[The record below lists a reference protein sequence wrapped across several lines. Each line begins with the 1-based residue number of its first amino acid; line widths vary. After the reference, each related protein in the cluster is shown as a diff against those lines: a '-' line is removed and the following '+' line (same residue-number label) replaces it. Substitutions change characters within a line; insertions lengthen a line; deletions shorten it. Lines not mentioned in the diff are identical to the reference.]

1 MAILRISS
9 FGKSYM
15 SPASFENEQELQ
27 TVLAENPQLLVADGT
42 TPVLLIQQLTL
53 PDVGALD
60 LLLVDVESIP
70 IVVATTIGTTG
81 ACRREMVAGAIDS
94 IAALAELTVEQLDT
108 ATGGAVARALTTL
121 AGGDRHEFER
131 RWRSLGVH
139 LRAARIRFVVAV
151 GERRPSLDRT
161 IRFLAEHSS
170 LDVQCVAV
178 AKSRESNGDTYYA
191 STIAPD
197 TFGAPP
203 QPLASPPETRR
214 EPPVVLASVDQSPWS
229 KAIRLVDPPGNYR
242 KHAAPAWRASSSSR
256 FVKRAGVWSETYG
269 EEAGTADGAA
279 IAARI
284 GETPAG
290 DLGRVQWDG

>member
-1 MAILRISS
+1 MAILRMSS

-15 SPASFENEQELQ
+15 SPASFESEQELQ

-60 LLLVDVESIP
+60 LLLLDVESIP

-81 ACRREMVAGAIDS
+81 ACRRETVARAIDS
-94 IAALAELTVEQLDT
+94 MAALAELTVEQLDT
-108 ATGGAVARALTTL
+108 AAGGAVARALTTL
-121 AGGDRHEFER
+121 GDGDHHEFER

-139 LRAARIRFVVAV
+139 LRAARIRVVVAV
-151 GERRPSLDRT
+151 GERQPSLDRT
-161 IRFLAEHSS
+161 IRFLGEHSS

-178 AKSRESNGDTYYA
+178 AKCRASNGDTYYA
-191 STIAPD
+191 ATIAPD
-197 TFGAPP
+197 TFGAPR

-214 EPPVVLASVDQSPWS
+214 ELPVVLDSVDQSPWS
-229 KAIRLVDPPGNYR
+229 KAIRLVGSPGNYR
-242 KHAAPAWRASSSSR
+242 KHAAPAWRTSPSSR
-256 FVKRAGVWSETYG
+256 FVKRAGVWSETCG
-269 EEAGTADGAA
+269 EEGGTADGAA

-284 GETPAG
+284 G